1 MFKRFSLTFLGILLF
16 SIGEFFAQ
24 GEPILLNN
32 PSFEDM
38 PRPSMQPR
46 GWYDCG
52 YLNFPLESPP
62 DIHPV
67 SDEPSFGVDRAA
79 YDGKTYLGMV
89 VRENESWESIAQR
102 LVRPLEAGKCYSF
115 SIHIATSGTYLSSI
129 RGGSKEVSFTE
140 PLKLRIW
147 GGSGLCGK
155 DILLAESSLIKNK
168 QWKEYSFKFEPT
180 RTVKYLILEAFFKTP
195 TLSPPN
201 GNILLDNASPIT
213 PLPCDEELPLVKK
226 PDVDITSPSRD
237 KISVAENAYNLAA
250 KVFNVSEKREI
261 LLKVNGR
268 NTRKFT
274 FNPSK
279 NSISAK
285 LKLRKGVNRIS
296 VRAANSAGNA
306 KDETTI
312 VYEPPAD
319 PTVHVEPE
327 PEPQSETERQL
338 GLLKKD
344 ETMKVDELSFDVDS
358 YEITEASKPS
368 LDEVYAFL
376 DKNKNVK
383 VEIGGHTNRYCDTSF
398 CNELSTNRAKAVVSY
413 LVRKGIRKDR
423 LTYRGYGK
431 TKPITFSSNAK
442 LQKKNQRVEVKIISI
457 GS

>member
-1 MFKRFSLTFLGILLF
+1 MFKRFSFTFLSIF
-16 SIGEFFAQ
+16 VVFIGEMVAQ
-24 GEPILLNN
+24 GEPIILNN

-67 SDEPSFGVDRAA
+67 LDKPSFGVDRAA
-79 YDGKTYLGMV
+79 YDGKSYLGMV

-115 SIHIATSGTYLSSI
+115 SIHLATSDTYLSSL
-129 RGGSKEVSFTE
+129 RGAGDREVSFTE

-147 GGSGLCGK
+147 GGTGLCGK
-155 DILLAESSLIKNK
+155 DILLAESTLIKNK
-168 QWKEYSFKFEPT
+168 EWKEYSFKFEPK

-213 PLPCDEELPLVKK
+213 PLPCDEELPVAKK
-226 PDVDITSPSRD
+226 PDVKITNPSRD
-237 KISVAENAYNLAA
+237 KISVVNNVYNLAA
-250 KVFNVSEKREI
+250 KVLNVEEKREI

-279 NSISAK
+279 NTIAAK
-285 LKLRKGVNRIS
+285 LRLKEGANQIS
-296 VRAANSAGNA
+296 VRAANSVGNA

-312 VYEPPAD
+312 IYTPPAD
-319 PTVHVEPE
+319 PVVIAEPE
-327 PEPQSETERQL
+327 PEPESETERQL

-358 YEITEASKPS
+358 YEITEASKP
-368 LDEVYAFL
+368 A
-376 DKNKNVK
+376 
-383 VEIGGHTNRYCDTSF
+383 
-398 CNELSTNRAKAVVSY
+398 
-413 LVRKGIRKDR
+413 
-423 LTYRGYGK
+423 
-431 TKPITFSSNAK
+431 
-442 LQKKNQRVEVKIISI
+442 
-457 GS
+457 